1 MKPEELEKMPLRVEK
16 LFYELQNRVMADV
29 VRRIE
34 KTGRIT
40 STADYQLE
48 KVRIFGSSSEFIES
62 EIKRLTGASDEA
74 IWQLYEDAV
83 DKDYTRN
90 KSLYEQV
97 NARFIPYDENE
108 VMQSWVNA
116 VVSQTKSEISNIT
129 QSMGFSISM
138 GGNKKVFTPLSEY
151 YQKYLDAAC
160 MDIVTGSF
168 SYNTV
173 LRRVVKEMTA
183 SGIRTVD
190 YASGW
195 SNRATVASR
204 RAVMTG
210 VNQLCG
216 KINDRNAE
224 QLKTD
229 YFEVTAHANARPAH
243 RSWQGQVYSRK
254 QLAEVCGLG
263 SVDGLEGANCRH
275 QHLAFVPGISV
286 RSYTDKQLADMARK
300 EDIPK
305 EWRGKSYKG
314 YEATQEQRHMET
326 IMRKQRADVKLL
338 QQGKADAEEINAA
351 KARYLNTLHQYQA
364 FSRKMGLPEQ
374 MERVYMDGLGR
385 IINARNG
392 GVKAVEK
399 PPGYGIIKGGN
410 LYRKKKSTDHAEPMP
425 KKHLQKIVKSFK
437 RRGGIIQMD
446 LATDEYLDMKKAEG
460 ITLNHNTILLHQ
472 SPSRSAVYEEL
483 IHSAQWRNGKNDGSL
498 KSRLLCEIEAQE
510 KLLKYSKTY
519 GITEKEFEQTKKAL
533 DAYRKEYD
541 ILFRKE
547 L

>member
-62 EIKRLTGASDEA
+62 EIKRLTGASDEV

-97 NARFIPYDENE
+97 NTRFIPYDENE

-116 VVSQTKSEISNIT
+116 VVSQTKNEISNIT

-243 RSWQGQVYSRK
+243 RNWQGQVYSRK
-254 QLAEVCGLG
+254 QLAEICGLG

-275 QHLAFVPGISV
+275 QHLAFVPGVSV
-286 RSYTDKQLADMARK
+286 RTYTDIQLAEMARK
-300 EDIPK
+300 EDITK

-385 IINARNG
+385 IINTRSP
-392 GVKAVEK
+392 VVK
-399 PPGYGIIKGGN
+399 PPSRGIIKSGAISGARN
-410 LYRKKKSTDHAEPMP
+410 PYGEAANEHAKKYYGLVRSMKTDVAKIAKTTGISEKQIQSIKDYLFVHVHDLGEQGIKRFDPDYMIAESWRRLIDGKPDIHDMTLL
-425 KKHLQKIVKSFK
+425 KHEILEKDLMSKGMTQ
-437 RRGGIIQMD
+437 D
-446 LATDEYLDMKKAEG
+446 EAHTLATAKYNYAKEAGEYYGKIDKYKKG
-460 ITLNHNTILLHQ
+460 
-472 SPSRSAVYEEL
+472 
-483 IHSAQWRNGKNDGSL
+483 
-498 KSRLLCEIEAQE
+498 
-510 KLLKYSKTY
+510 
-519 GITEKEFEQTKKAL
+519 
-533 DAYRKEYD
+533 
-541 ILFRKE
+541 
-547 L
+547 

>member
-1 MKPEELEKMPLRVEK
+1 MKPEQLEKMPLRVEK

-62 EIKRLTGASDEA
+62 EIKRLTGASDEV

-286 RSYTDKQLADMARK
+286 RSYTDEQLADMARK

-364 FSRKMGLPEQ
+364 FSKEMGLPEQ

-385 IINARNG
+385 IINTRSSV
-392 GVKAVEK
+392 VKPVK
-399 PPGYGIIKGGN
+399 SSIIKKEAISGALTDKNDPLYEKRGRHAESYYKSIRNSKKADIVKVIAKNTGISEAN
-410 LYRKKKSTDHAEPMP
+410 LSKVYDHVFINEYMLYEGRRRFDPDYDMAESFRRLREGKNIQEHDLILLQHERLEYGLMNKLGLSYEEAHKLAESKHNYREALDTFKKK
-425 KKHLQKIVKSFK
+425 
-437 RRGGIIQMD
+437 
-446 LATDEYLDMKKAEG
+446 
-460 ITLNHNTILLHQ
+460 
-472 SPSRSAVYEEL
+472 
-483 IHSAQWRNGKNDGSL
+483 KNL
-498 KSRLLCEIEAQE
+498 
-510 KLLKYSKTY
+510 
-519 GITEKEFEQTKKAL
+519 
-533 DAYRKEYD
+533 
-541 ILFRKE
+541 
-547 L
+547 